1 MQRRTISCLVLG
13 LAVAILL
20 VFVPHVLLIVF
31 AGLLTAVLLHGAGAL
46 LAGAL
51 RLPVPAG
58 IGLFV
63 LLLAAALAGFGYFAA
78 GRIAGQFQ
86 DLANQLPGAIEA
98 LRGRIESYSWGP
110 TLLQWA
116 HEAGPFLP
124 SGHGI
129 ASTAVFSTF
138 GAVGN
143 LVVILFIGAYVAL
156 DPEPYRRGLLSLVAP
171 SFRPRADAVIGASA
185 TTLKHWLGAQLLAMA
200 LEGTA
205 TGVALWIIGIPLAA
219 TLGLITGFLAFLP
232 NIGAVI
238 AIVPALLLAVSGG
251 FATMLW
257 VLAVYVAVQVLD
269 SYVIIPLVQQR
280 SVALPPALIIATQL
294 LFGVAFG
301 LFGLVLATPF
311 AALVL
316 TLVRALY
323 VEDYLER
330 EPKAGSA
337 AP

>member
-116 HEAGPFLP
+116 HDATIDLDLYAGQLLDLFGPGICEPSPEA
-124 SGHGI
+124 
-129 ASTAVFSTF
+129 
-138 GAVGN
+138 
-143 LVVILFIGAYVAL
+143 
-156 DPEPYRRGLLSLVAP
+156 ER
-171 SFRPRADAVIGASA
+171 ASA
-185 TTLKHWLGAQLLAMA
+185 
-200 LEGTA
+200 
-205 TGVALWIIGIPLAA
+205 
-219 TLGLITGFLAFLP
+219 
-232 NIGAVI
+232 
-238 AIVPALLLAVSGG
+238 
-251 FATMLW
+251 
-257 VLAVYVAVQVLD
+257 
-269 SYVIIPLVQQR
+269 
-280 SVALPPALIIATQL
+280 
-294 LFGVAFG
+294 
-301 LFGLVLATPF
+301 
-311 AALVL
+311 
-316 TLVRALY
+316 
-323 VEDYLER
+323 
-330 EPKAGSA
+330 
-337 AP
+337 